1 MSAARCGRRR
11 YRRRRDPRPPDLPV
25 SDHLTHPAYPTYPTY
40 PPRQPYYCAVDVLAC
55 GCSVS
60 FCTRQ
65 FRSSAT

>member
-25 SDHLTHPAYPTYPTY
+25 SDHLTHPAYPTYP
-40 PPRQPYYCAVDVLAC
+40 PRQPYYCAVDVLAC